1 MLIIFTGNGKGKTTA
16 SLGQA
21 LRTIGDGK
29 RVLMVQFIKGPWKSG
44 EDTSQ
49 EKLWPE
55 FRIVKKGLGF
65 VGIGNDNIP
74 FEDHVKAA
82 HDVMDYALRMVTQE
96 KPDMIIL
103 DEVINALDLKLIEE
117 RDIDSFL
124 EYTRP
129 RVENIILTGRNCPP
143 WLIETADLV
152 TEMKEIKHPFTQGV
166 KGAKGLEF

>member
-16 SLGQA
+16 AIGQA

-55 FRIVKKGLGF
+55 FRIVKKGIGF
-65 VGIGNDNIP
+65 VGIGNDQIP

-82 HDVMDYALRMVTQE
+82 HDAMDYALRMITQE

-103 DEVINALDLKLIEE
+103 DEVINALDLKLIEKG
-117 RDIDSFL
+117 DVNYFL
-124 EYTRP
+124 EYAHP
-129 RVENIILTGRNCPP
+129 RVENIIFTGRNCPE

-152 TEMKEIKHPFTQGV
+152 TEMREIKHPFNQGL
-166 KGAKGLEF
+166 KGARGLEY

>member
-29 RVLMVQFIKGPWKSG
+29 KVLMVQFIKGPWKSG

-65 VGIGNDNIP
+65 VGIGDDRIP
-74 FEDHVKAA
+74 FEDHAKAA
-82 HDVMDYALRMVTQE
+82 HEAMDYALRMVTQE

-103 DEVINALDLKLIEE
+103 DEAINALDLKLIEE
-117 RDIDSFL
+117 SDVNYFL
-124 EYTRP
+124 EYARS
-129 RVENIILTGRNCPP
+129 RVENIILTGRNCPE

-152 TEMKEIKHPFTQGV
+152 TEMKEIKHPFARGV
-166 KGAKGLEF
+166 RGSKGVEF